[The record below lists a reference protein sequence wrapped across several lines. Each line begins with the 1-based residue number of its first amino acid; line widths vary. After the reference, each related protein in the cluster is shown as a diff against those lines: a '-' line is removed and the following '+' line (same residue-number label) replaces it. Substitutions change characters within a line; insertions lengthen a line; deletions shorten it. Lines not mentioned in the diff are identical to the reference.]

1 MKKIPLAFSGCLLGL
16 AGAGNL
22 LSDTF
27 PVLAHL
33 FSLMGLILWVFF
45 LCLHLIDWRE
55 TKIELQ
61 EPAFCLGWRPSP
73 WLG

>member
-27 PVLAHL
+27 PVLAHF
-33 FSLMGLILWVFF
+33 FSLTGLILWVFF
-45 LCLHLIDWRE
+45 
-55 TKIELQ
+55 
-61 EPAFCLGWRPSP
+61 FMSPSD
-73 WLG
+73 LLVRNQD

>member
-27 PVLAHL
+27 PVLAHF
-33 FSLMGLILWVFF
+33 FSLTGMS
-45 LCLHLIDWRE
+45 
-55 TKIELQ
+55 
-61 EPAFCLGWRPSP
+61 PSD
-73 WLG
+73 LLVRNQD